1 MGIFNFFYLVR
12 QSFFRKINKSFY
24 SQFGEDK
31 VLQEILKININK
43 GFYVDV
49 GCYHPKNILIPIC
62 FIKKAGKES
71 ILI

>member
-49 GCYHPKNILIPIC
+49 GVTIQ
-62 FIKKAGKES
+62 
-71 ILI
+71 

>member
-49 GCYHPKNILIPIC
+49 GAFHPFRYNNTALLYKKGWKGINI
-62 FIKKAGKES
+62 
-71 ILI
+71 

>member
-49 GCYHPKNILIPIC
+49 GCYHPIKHSNTYLLY
-62 FIKKAGKES
+62 KKAGKES